1 MNTDHP
7 TTQPVVPAPHPPV
20 DTIGGPDA
28 APASVAAPPSAPA
41 STDLAPNGP
50 PSTVRPVSVRSRL
63 VGWCTR
69 FVDFAGRTHSPY
81 QAATIR
87 IGFGF
92 FFASYLLREWPNRRV
107 LFGDL
112 NPWAVDMTR
121 TLSADTHAFTV
132 LSWSGDRWWFELV
145 YHGTIAVAV
154 LLMLG
159 WRTRGTTVLFL
170 VGVLSIENR
179 SPFVADAGDNI
190 IRIMAIYLVFTR
202 CGRVW
207 SLDARRRRLLAQRPR
222 RDHAGV
228 MMWLGLALPLLWMSV
243 LQPTMWAGVFW
254 VLWGFQGLWSAVDRW
269 FPRHT
274 ARALLDSGAAMVHN
288 CAMVVIAA
296 QVCFIYG
303 SAGLYKS
310 QGTTWQNGSAVY
322 YSMHLDLLR
331 PWPWL
336 SDLLTA
342 NMLVTFVLCY
352 GTVIMQLSFPFTF
365 AYRRVKNVLLAM
377 MMIEHAGIAV
387 VLGIPFLSLAM
398 MVSDSVFLPTAFL
411 LWTGGRLTRSTG
423 RLRELTRGRGSH
435 VRARPGAV

>member
-20 DTIGGPDA
+20 DSVPGP
-28 APASVAAPPSAPA
+28 AAPPAAPSSIPEPTAPLTPSASA
-41 STDLAPNGP
+41 ATGP
-50 PSTVRPVSVRSRL
+50 VPMRSRL
-63 VGWCTR
+63 AGWCTR

-81 QAATIR
+81 QAATVR

-92 FFASYLLREWPNRRV
+92 FFAFYLLREWPNRRV
-107 LFGDL
+107 LYGDL
-112 NPWAVDMTR
+112 SPWSLDMTR
-121 TLSADTHAFTV
+121 TLGADTHSFTV
-132 LSWSGDRWWFELV
+132 LTLSGDRWWSELV
-145 YHGTIAVAV
+145 YHAAIAAAI

-159 WRTRGTTVLFL
+159 WRTRATAVFFL

-179 SPFVADAGDNI
+179 GPLAGDAGDDI

-202 CGRVW
+202 CGHAW
-207 SLDARRRRLLAQRPR
+207 SLDARRGRVLAQRSR

-228 MMWLGLALPLLWMSV
+228 LMWLGLGLPLLWLSV
-243 LQPTMWAGVFW
+243 LDWTGWAGVFW
-254 VLWGFQGLWSAVDRW
+254 VLWGFQGMWFAADRW
-269 FPRHT
+269 FPRRT
-274 ARALLDSGAAMVHN
+274 ARALLDSGGAVLHN

-310 QGTTWQNGSAVY
+310 QGGTWQNGSAVY
-322 YSMHLDLLR
+322 YAMHLDLFR

-342 NMLVTFVLCY
+342 NMLVSFVLCY

-398 MVSDSVFLPTAFL
+398 MVSDSVFLPTALL
-411 LWTGGRLTRSTG
+411 LWAGRRLTWSTG
-423 RLRELTRGRGSH
+423 QLRELTRGRDWH
-435 VRARPGAV
+435 VRARSRAV